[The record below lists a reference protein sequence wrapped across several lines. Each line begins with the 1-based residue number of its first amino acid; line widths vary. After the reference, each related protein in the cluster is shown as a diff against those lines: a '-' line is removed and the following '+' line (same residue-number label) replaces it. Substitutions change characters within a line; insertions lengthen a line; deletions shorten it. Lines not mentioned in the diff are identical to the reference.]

1 MKARMAAA
9 ALVPLVLLTAC
20 DTRSGKW
27 WWDTDGA
34 DASASSPASTASAPT
49 RVASPVSAASPA
61 SAQDAPPVAASAP
74 APVDVPPI
82 APSAAASATDP
93 RLVPFKPASS
103 RADSAPAR
111 CAFDGLALPSAFTV
125 YAAGAYSGR
134 KLDYQ
139 IDQSGHE
146 ATQIDVAVDQ
156 SETPV
161 VLMLGAYEPTVWN
174 IGWTPRTR
182 ILAVLVS
189 GYHRQAIA
197 GLPPSVPRLNSSYDN
212 KGPCGYFYVSQDN
225 LGKLNPIAR
234 GMFGQAVTRVFLVK
248 DGFVAV
254 GNGTTTGLVT
264 DANQPPD
271 QFRNREAPLAGEA
284 GLRDAVAKGL
294 LREARSSD
302 LRDWQAA
309 FDAVNRRDEPPVSGA
324 APPDRSDVR
333 LHNAYVVLRPM
344 QLPAGLYGAH
354 SATFIVPRGVQ
365 RPTGNPGH
373 SRVLDHNTLTCI
385 GATCDRD

>member
-1 MKARMAAA
+1 M
-9 ALVPLVLLTAC
+9 
-20 DTRSGKW
+20 
-27 WWDTDGA
+27 
-34 DASASSPASTASAPT
+34 
-49 RVASPVSAASPA
+49 
-61 SAQDAPPVAASAP
+61 
-74 APVDVPPI
+74 
-82 APSAAASATDP
+82 
-93 RLVPFKPASS
+93 PFKPATS
-103 RADSAPAR
+103 RADIAPAQ
-111 CAFDGLALPSAFTV
+111 CAFDGLALPAAFAV

-134 KLDYQ
+134 TLDYQ

-146 ATQIDVAVDQ
+146 ATQIDVAVDE
-156 SETPV
+156 SATPV

-212 KGPCGYFYVSQDN
+212 KGPCGYFYVSQDK
-225 LGKLNPIAR
+225 LGQLNPIAR
-234 GMFGQAVTRVFLVK
+234 GMFGRPVTRVFLAK
-248 DGFVAV
+248 DGFVV
-254 GNGTTTGLVT
+254 IGNGTTTGLVT
-264 DANQPPD
+264 DANQPPE
-271 QFRNREAPLAGEA
+271 QFRDREAPLAGEA

-302 LRDWQAA
+302 LRDWQTA
-309 FDAVNRRDEPPVSGA
+309 FDAANRRDEPPVSGA
-324 APPDRSDVR
+324 TAPDRSDAR
-333 LHNAYVVLRPM
+333 LHNAFVVLRPM

-373 SRVLDHNTLTCI
+373 SRVLDYNTLTCI
-385 GATCDRD
+385 GATCGRE